1 VFKKRSSGFVKS
13 RLISSK
19 SGKWAWFKCSEH
31 FVFKKQPKTLDGYD
45 YSHFL
50 KCEVFTKNST
60 F

>member
-1 VFKKRSSGFVKS
+1 MKYQKMKCNKI
-13 RLISSK
+13 LIELDSEEK
-19 SGKWAWFKCSEH
+19 AAWFKCSEH